1 MVTSWMVIQSLS
13 IAQNPQELQV
23 VTTREILL
31 YNVNLKT
38 LYNIYLY
45 ITFSFPSLSLLGE

>member
-13 IAQNPQELQV
+13 IARNPQELQV
-23 VTTREILL
+23 VTTL
-31 YNVNLKT
+31 YNVNFKT

>member
-13 IAQNPQELQV
+13 TVQNPQELQV
-23 VTTREILL
+23 VTTGDFIV
-31 YNVNLKT
+31 YNVNVKT

-45 ITFSFPSLSLLGE
+45 ITFSFPSLSLLSK